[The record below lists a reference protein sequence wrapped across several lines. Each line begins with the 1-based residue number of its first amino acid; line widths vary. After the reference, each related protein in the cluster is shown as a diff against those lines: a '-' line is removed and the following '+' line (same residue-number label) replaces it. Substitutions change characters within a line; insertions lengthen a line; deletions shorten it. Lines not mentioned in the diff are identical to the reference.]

1 MLEKERERTG
11 FYFPQECYS
20 ASFYDYFSY
29 GKRINLLE
37 QKIVYAHYT
46 GKKETRS
53 DERNI
58 VIVFYVEEIGQLI
71 SLSICNCLTVYNSAD
86 RSSKKIFYL
95 ENYDAFDILNPMK
108 TLAFLK
114 DLEDKY
120 IRCHK
125 RELTTYRC
133 KKILEEYENIIN
145 QSTYELEYFNR
156 GFDHVFFLD
165 YQTLYN
171 IINITIST
179 EKKEE

>member
-11 FYFPQECYS
+11 VYFPQECYS
-20 ASFYDYFSY
+20 ASFYDYFSH

-37 QKIVYAHYT
+37 QKIVCSYYR
-46 GKKETRS
+46 GRKNSNRL

-58 VIVFYVEEIGQLI
+58 VIVFYIEEIGQLVSFAVCN
-71 SLSICNCLTVYNSAD
+71 SLEVYNSINRD
-86 RSSKKIFYL
+86 SKKVFHL
-95 ENYDAFDILNPMK
+95 EDYDAFDILNPMK

-120 IRCHK
+120 IRCYK
-125 RELTTYRC
+125 KELTAFRC
-133 KKILEEYENIIN
+133 KNLFEEYEKTIN
-145 QSTYELEYFNR
+145 CNTYEIDR
-156 GFDHVFFLD
+156 GLDHIFFLD

-171 IINITIST
+171 ITNITIAT